1 MNRQIA
7 TSIGILAL
15 LLWST
20 LVGLL
25 RLSTEIFGPIYTVTY
40 VYTLSAII
48 LYFSYGLPDFQKVSK
63 KFLIISS
70 LLFVIFELCFAFSI
84 TLAQSSEKSIEMNII
99 FSSF

>member
-25 RLSTEIFGPIYTVTY
+25 RLSTEVFGPIYTVTY
-40 VYTLSAII
+40 VYTLSAVI
-48 LYFSYGLPDFQKVSK
+48 LYFSYGLPDFKKVSK
-63 KFLIISS
+63 QFLIVSS
-70 LLFVIFELCFAFSI
+70 LLFVIFEL
-84 TLAQSSEKSIEMNII
+84 
-99 FSSF
+99 